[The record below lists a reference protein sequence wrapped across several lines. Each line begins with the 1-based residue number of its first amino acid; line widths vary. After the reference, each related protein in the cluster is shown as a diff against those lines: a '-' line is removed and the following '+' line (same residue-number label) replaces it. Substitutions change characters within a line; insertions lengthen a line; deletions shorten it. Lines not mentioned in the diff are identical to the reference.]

1 MQKHIFTLA
10 LFSLLLCTGLQSQQL
25 VSSTFKGS
33 RTKAQLQAQ
42 FGVFMQNGITMHKI
56 QYTTLDVFGQ
66 LDTASGLLVL
76 PVRDGDFAYPLL
88 AFMHGTVN
96 SPTDVPSNL
105 AGGWE
110 LAAVFGGMGYVSAAP
125 DFLGLGDA
133 RGFHPYV
140 HAATEASAG
149 KDMLLAVK
157 EYALANDVYLN
168 DQLFVTGYSQGGHA
182 AAALHRLLEQ
192 EYADELPVTA
202 SAPMSGPYSISGEM
216 KELILSYEP
225 YGTVAYLPY
234 TALSYD
240 MVYGLFDN
248 EEEYFKPAYASAIQQ
263 FRNGQIT
270 LGTLNIQLITQLI
283 INNGAS
289 ITRYMLQ
296 DSIIAAV
303 EADPMHPVNLALADN
318 DLTNWAPQ
326 APTRLFYCE
335 ADDQVPYTNAI
346 VADSSMNALGAVD
359 LEAISVNMNADH
371 GECVE
376 PATFQTVLFFGQFQ
390 QILVGATEEVV
401 ESPVVV
407 FPNPAKDQFYLG
419 NVPAGA
425 TVVVTDLSGRIVQR
439 HVYSDPASPV
449 VLSNQ
454 ADGMYWVHAYWENGS
469 WTGKLAL
476 RND

>member
-1 MQKHIFTLA
+1 MQKHIFTIA

-42 FGVFMQNGITMHKI
+42 FGPLVQNGITMYKI
-56 QYTTLDVFGQ
+56 QYTTPDVFGQ

-96 SPTDVPSNL
+96 SRTDVPSNL

-110 LAAVFGGMGYVSAAP
+110 LAAVFGGLGYVSAAP

-140 HAATEASAG
+140 HAASEASAG
-149 KDMLLAVK
+149 KDMLFAVK

-248 EEEYFKPAYASAIQQ
+248 VEEYFKPAYASAIQQ

-283 INNGAS
+283 INHGAS

-296 DSIIAAV
+296 DSIIAAL

-359 LEAISVNMNADH
+359 LEAVSADVDADH

-376 PATFQTVLFFGQFQ
+376 PATFLTALFFAQYQ
-390 QILVGATEEVV
+390 QILVGSSEEAFAP
-401 ESPVVV
+401 SVVV
-407 FPNPAKDQFYLG
+407 FPNPAKDQFYLSG
-419 NVPAGA
+419 VPVGA
-425 TVVVTDLSGRIVQR
+425 QVMITDISGRIVQR
-439 HVYSDPASPV
+439 HVYSDSASPV
-449 VLSNQ
+449 VLTNQ